1 MERAATKKISRT
13 AASGQWRSA
22 RSESEPPRLGERS
35 CGIKAMLDP
44 LEIRRHKQ
52 LRRRWRKRARRQ
64 KDRGADRAII
74 ITVVGDLG
82 RRLRIFVSETD
93 GVSDRS
99 GRVLRHTMQVHV
111 IEGEHDL
118 QR

>member
-1 MERAATKKISRT
+1 
-13 AASGQWRSA
+13 
-22 RSESEPPRLGERS
+22 
-35 CGIKAMLDP
+35 MLDP
-44 LEIRRHKQ
+44 LEIHREKQ

-99 GRVLRHTMQVHV
+99 WRVLRHTMQVHV
-111 IEGEHDL
+111 IESEHDL
-118 QR
+118 QRQRDQRHRRTVPLMTINPTHPLSHPHGIWTIG